1 MRRVETSEE
10 RITKDPLV
18 GLGVHD
24 AKTTDV
30 TVDRQ
35 DVVLGGN
42 LQPVTAE
49 ENLYSWQGIDFLA
62 IKYHVVV
69 IIVVD

>member
-1 MRRVETSEE
+1 MVMRRVETSEE

-24 AKTTDV
+24 AKATDV

-49 ENLYSWQGIDFLA
+49 ENL
-62 IKYHVVV
+62 
-69 IIVVD
+69 